1 MPVSGMMIPSVPH
14 TVKMT
19 NSLREVSEQGASGA
33 ARSAKEMRDCVI
45 STEGQPGQA
54 ESVGH
59 CTAIGV
65 KIQDTATSEI
75 HSFPHMMV
83 V

>member
-1 MPVSGMMIPSVPH
+1 MPVSGMMIPSAP

-19 NSLREVSEQGASGA
+19 NSLREVSEQGSKQG
-33 ARSAKEMRDCVI
+33 SKITKEMRDCVI

-59 CTAIGV
+59 CI
-65 KIQDTATSEI
+65 ATGEDPG
-75 HSFPHMMV
+75 HSH
-83 V
+83 

>member
-1 MPVSGMMIPSVPH
+1 MPVSGMMIPSAP

-19 NSLREVSEQGASGA
+19 NSLREASEQGSKQG
-33 ARSAKEMRDCVI
+33 SKITKKKKMRDCDI

-59 CTAIGV
+59 CTATGE
-65 KIQDTATSEI
+65 DPG
-75 HSFPHMMV
+75 HSH
-83 V
+83 